1 MKIRYLSQKQTKF
14 IIKMILFRKIQIKKK
29 ERKANHIQVKK
40 FINQINIMKDIM
52 IIIKKEAI
60 VDIIKKIA
68 RIIIKIIEINL
79 F

>member
-1 MKIRYLSQKQTKF
+1 
-14 IIKMILFRKIQIKKK
+14 
-29 ERKANHIQVKK
+29 
-40 FINQINIMKDIM
+40 MKDIM

>member
-1 MKIRYLSQKQTKF
+1 
-14 IIKMILFRKIQIKKK
+14 
-29 ERKANHIQVKK
+29 
-40 FINQINIMKDIM
+40 MKDIM

-79 F
+79 FWKIINNLFDGDIAY

>member
-1 MKIRYLSQKQTKF
+1 
-14 IIKMILFRKIQIKKK
+14 
-29 ERKANHIQVKK
+29 
-40 FINQINIMKDIM
+40 M

>member
-14 IIKMILFRKIQIKKK
+14 IIKTTLFRKIQIKKK